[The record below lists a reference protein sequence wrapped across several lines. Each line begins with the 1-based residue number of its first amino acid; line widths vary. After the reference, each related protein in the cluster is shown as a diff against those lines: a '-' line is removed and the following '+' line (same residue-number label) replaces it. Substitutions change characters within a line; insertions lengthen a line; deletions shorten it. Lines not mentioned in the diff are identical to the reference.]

1 MSEEF
6 AHDVVKPASR
16 SFEEKSARRHLL
28 IDLENRQ
35 PTAAEISAWVEPGE
49 AVWVFHGPHQKKLLP
64 KLQALGDWVT
74 LIPITKTGSNALD
87 FHLTFHLGYLA
98 AKHERCRFVVLS
110 GDRGFDPMIKYA
122 RLMGFDV
129 VRKDNLIGAATPK
142 KTATKAPA
150 NKKTAASVKRAAA
163 AKKPKPSEKPIAAAK
178 SVSKVPATDMVV
190 PTEAIPKTPKKSP
203 AKANAPAKKSAPAK
217 KASPTKNP
225 APAKKAVPAQKVPA
239 DIMNRVIVN
248 LRDHPHNRPG
258 TVKALQQQI
267 FNLSKRAAP
276 SNKIGSIVAKLTKA
290 GTIKVTGTRIEYCLP
305 EKDAK
310 LPTPGNATQ

>member
-6 AHDVVKPASR
+6 ARDVVKPAA
-16 SFEEKSARRHLL
+16 FEEKLARRHLL

-35 PTAAEISAWVEPGE
+35 PTDAEISEWVEPGE

-64 KLQALGDWVT
+64 KLQTLGDWVT

-122 RLMGFDV
+122 RLLGFEV
-129 VRKDNLIGAATPK
+129 VRKDNLIGATTPK

-150 NKKTAASVKRAAA
+150 NKKTAASAKKSAA
-163 AKKPKPSEKPIAAAK
+163 AKKPKRSEKPIAKAK
-178 SVSKVPATDMVV
+178 LVTKVPATDMVA
-190 PTEAIPKTPKKSP
+190 PTEAISKIPKKSP
-203 AKANAPAKKSAPAK
+203 AKANSPAKRSAPAK
-217 KASPTKNP
+217 NVSPTKKP

-239 DIMNRVIVN
+239 DMMNRVIVN
-248 LRDHPHNRPG
+248 LRDHPHNRPR

-267 FNLSKRAAP
+267 FNLSKRAAS
-276 SNKIGSIVAKLTKA
+276 SNEIGAIVAKLTKA
-290 GTIKVTGTRIEYCLP
+290 GTIRVNGTKIEYCSP

-310 LPTPGNATQ
+310 LPNSGNPIQ